1 MKKLNKNAFN
11 SNFKLKKIAIVLGF
25 YEGYEFIKSQ
35 LQSIFDQTHQNF
47 IIFVTDDNSKDNFS
61 IEKLNINERNQ
72 KKIRV
77 GFRNKNIGYA
87 KNFLSALVS
96 INGYFDYYAFSDQD
110 DIWHP
115 EKLEKAIKS
124 LEKYPD
130 NKANLYGSRT
140 ELIGTS
146 EEIKLGKS
154 IEFKKSPSFQNALT
168 QNIFGGNTMV
178 FNRNAFELICS
189 SNLDQKIIA
198 HDWWCY
204 QIISGAGGNVFYDK
218 NIFLKYRQHNN
229 NLIGSN
235 ILLKDK
241 WLRFCKVAN
250 GNFKIQNDNNLRA
263 IINNQNLLTYSNRKT
278 LTNFIKAR
286 KSCLLKRIF
295 YFVQSGVYRQ
305 TLIGNIALFIGIMIK
320 KV

>member
-140 ELIGTS
+140 ELIGKS

>member
-124 LEKYPD
+124 LEEYPD

-140 ELIGTS
+140 ELIGKS

>member
-1 MKKLNKNAFN
+1 MKELNKNEFN
-11 SNFKLKKIAIVLGF
+11 INFKTRKIAIVLGF
-25 YEGYEFIKSQ
+25 YEGYEFINEQ

-47 IIFVTDDNSKDNFS
+47 IIYVSDDNSKNSFS
-61 IEKLNINERNQ
+61 IEKLNISERNK

-87 KNFLSALVS
+87 KNFLNALVS
-96 INGYFDYYAFSDQD
+96 INDYFDYYAFSDQD
-110 DIWHP
+110 DIWYP

-124 LEKYPD
+124 LEEYPD
-130 NKANLYGSRT
+130 NQANLYGSRT
-140 ELIGTS
+140 ELIGAS

-178 FNRNAFELICS
+178 FNKTAFDLIYS
-189 SNLDQKIIA
+189 SKINQKIIA

-218 NIFLKYRQHNN
+218 NIYLKYRQHNT

-235 ILLKDK
+235 ISLKDK

-250 GNFKIQNDNNLRA
+250 GNFKIQNDHNLKS
-263 IINNQNLLTYSNRKT
+263 IINNQNLLTISNGKT

-286 KSCLLKRIF
+286 ESFFLKSIL
-295 YFVQSGVYRQ
+295 YFFKSGVYRQ
-305 TLIGNIALFIGIMIK
+305 TLIGNVALFIGIVIK

>member
-1 MKKLNKNAFN
+1 MKELNKNEIN
-11 SNFKLKKIAIVLGF
+11 SNFKQRKIAIILGF
-25 YEGYEFIKSQ
+25 YEGYEFINKQ
-35 LQSIFDQTHQNF
+35 LQSIFDQTHKNF
-47 IIFVTDDNSKDNFS
+47 IIFVSDDNSKNSFS
-61 IEKLNINERNQ
+61 IEKLNISERNQ

-87 KNFLSALVS
+87 KNFLNALVS
-96 INGYFDYYAFSDQD
+96 INDYFDYYAFSDQD
-110 DIWHP
+110 DIWYP

-124 LEKYPD
+124 LEEYPD
-130 NKANLYGSRT
+130 NQANLYGSRT
-140 ELIGTS
+140 ELIGES

-178 FNRNAFELICS
+178 FNRSAFDLICL
-189 SNLDQKIIA
+189 SNINQKIIA

-204 QIISGAGGNVFYDK
+204 QIISGAGGNIFYDK
-218 NIFLKYRQHNN
+218 NIYLKYRQHNN

-235 ILLKDK
+235 VSLKDK

-250 GNFKIQNDNNLRA
+250 GNFKTQNDHNLQA
-263 IINNQNLLTYSNRKT
+263 IIKNQNLLIKSNRKT

-286 KSCLLKRIF
+286 NSFLLKRIF
-295 YFVQSGVYRQ
+295 YFAKSGVYRQ
-305 TLIGNIALFIGIMIK
+305 TLVGNIALFIGILIK

>member
-1 MKKLNKNAFN
+1 MKENKN
-11 SNFKLKKIAIVLGF
+11 
-25 YEGYEFIKSQ
+25 
-35 LQSIFDQTHQNF
+35 
-47 IIFVTDDNSKDNFS
+47 
-61 IEKLNINERNQ
+61 
-72 KKIRV
+72 KIRV

-87 KNFLSALVS
+87 QNFLKALVS
-96 INGYFDYYAFSDQD
+96 INDYFDYYAFSDQD
-110 DIWHP
+110 DIWHR
-115 EKLEKAIKS
+115 EKLEKAINS
-124 LEKYPD
+124 LEEYPH
-130 NKANLYGSRT
+130 NQANLYGSRT
-140 ELIGTS
+140 QLIG
-146 EEIKLGKS
+146 EAENNLGKS

-178 FNRNAFELICS
+178 FNRTAFDLICS
-189 SNLDQKIIA
+189 TKINQKIIA

-218 NIFLKYRQHNN
+218 NIYLKYRQHNT

-235 ILLKDK
+235 ISLKDK

-263 IINNQNLLTYSNRKT
+263 IINNQNLLTISNGKT

-286 KSCLLKRIF
+286 ESFFLKRIF
-295 YFVQSGVYRQ
+295 YFLKSGVYRQ
-305 TLIGNIALFIGIMIK
+305 TLIGNIALFIGIVIK

>member
-1 MKKLNKNAFN
+1 MKELNKNEFN
-11 SNFKLKKIAIVLGF
+11 INFKTRKIAIILGF
-25 YEGYEFIKSQ
+25 YEGYEFINKQ

-47 IIFVTDDNSKDNFS
+47 IIFVSDDNSKNNFS
-61 IEKLNINERNQ
+61 IEKLNINERNK

-87 KNFLSALVS
+87 KNFLNALVS
-96 INGYFDYYAFSDQD
+96 INDYFDYYAFSDQD
-110 DIWHP
+110 DIWYP

-124 LEKYPD
+124 LEEYPE

-140 ELIGTS
+140 ELIGSS

-178 FNRNAFELICS
+178 FNRTAFDLICS
-189 SNLDQKIIA
+189 TKINQKIIA

-204 QIISGAGGNVFYDK
+204 QIISGAGGNIFYDK
-218 NIFLKYRQHNN
+218 NIYLKYRQHNN

-235 ILLKDK
+235 VSLKDK

-250 GNFKIQNDNNLRA
+250 GNFKIQNDHNLRS
-263 IINNQNLLTYSNRKT
+263 IINNQNLLTISNGKT

-286 KSCLLKRIF
+286 ESFFLKSIF
-295 YFVQSGVYRQ
+295 YFLKSGVYRQ
-305 TLIGNIALFIGIMIK
+305 TLIGNIALFIGIVIK

>member
-1 MKKLNKNAFN
+1 MKEIKKNKLNSK
-11 SNFKLKKIAIVLGF
+11 FKQRKVAIVLGF
-25 YEGYEFIKSQ
+25 YEGYEFINKQ

-47 IIFVTDDNSKDNFS
+47 IIFVSDDNSKNNFS
-61 IEKLNINERNQ
+61 IEKLNINESNK

-87 KNFLSALVS
+87 KNFLNALVS

-110 DIWHP
+110 DIWYP

-124 LEKYPD
+124 LEEYPD
-130 NKANLYGSRT
+130 NQANLYGART
-140 ELIGTS
+140 ELIGAS

-178 FNRNAFELICS
+178 FNRTAYDLIS
-189 SNLDQKIIA
+189 SSKINQKIIA

-218 NIFLKYRQHNN
+218 NIYLKYRQHNT

-235 ILLKDK
+235 ISLKDK
-241 WLRFCKVAN
+241 WLRFCKVVN
-250 GNFKIQNDNNLRA
+250 GNFKIQNDHNLRS
-263 IINNQNLLTYSNRKT
+263 IINNQNLLTISNGKT

-286 KSCLLKRIF
+286 ESFFLKSVF
-295 YFVQSGVYRQ
+295 YFLKSGVYRQ
-305 TLIGNIALFIGIMIK
+305 TLIGNIALFIGVVIK

>member
-1 MKKLNKNAFN
+1 MKEFNKNAFN
-11 SNFKLKKIAIVLGF
+11 SDFKLRKIAIILGF
-25 YEGYEFIKSQ
+25 YEGYEFINKQ

-47 IIFVTDDNSKDNFS
+47 IIFVTDDNSKDNFA
-61 IEKLNINERNQ
+61 IEKLKINERNK

-87 KNFLSALVS
+87 KNFLNALVS
-96 INGYFDYYAFSDQD
+96 INDYFDYYAFSDQD

-124 LEKYPD
+124 LEEYPD
-130 NKANLYGSRT
+130 NQANLYGPRT
-140 ELIGTS
+140 QLIGKS

-178 FNRNAFELICS
+178 FNRNAFDLICS

-218 NIFLKYRQHNN
+218 NIYLKYRQHNN

-235 ILLKDK
+235 ISLKDK

-250 GNFKIQNDNNLRA
+250 GNFKIQNDHNLRA
-263 IINNQNLLTYSNRKT
+263 IINNQNLLTSSNLRT

-286 KSCLLKRIF
+286 KSCFLKRIY
-295 YFVQSGVYRQ
+295 YFAKSGVFRQ
-305 TLIGNIALFIGIMIK
+305 TLIGNIGLFIGIVIK